1 MDNAY
6 LEMLAFDRNVEKLF
20 WIISRTCWLLALLL
34 KSRSLTLPLSFK
46 FFNLFG
52 FGARRWSSSLNR
64 TNVLLMLRDRG
75 LLDIVKTRT
84 RTHDESLLA

>member
-20 WIISRTCWLLALLL
+20 WIISRTCWLVALLL

-52 FGARRWSSSLNR
+52 FGARR
-64 TNVLLMLRDRG
+64 
-75 LLDIVKTRT
+75 
-84 RTHDESLLA
+84 

>member
-20 WIISRTCWLLALLL
+20 WIISRTCWLVALLL

-52 FGARRWSSSLNR
+52 F
-64 TNVLLMLRDRG
+64 
-75 LLDIVKTRT
+75 
-84 RTHDESLLA
+84 